1 MSLGSPSSSAAAVS
15 GSMSIS
21 VAAASVAAGSASAS
35 VGIRSASASASGS
48 MDFAAAGSAAAG
60 STAAGS
66 MAAASPAAAGLS
78 RAANAMSASAA
89 RRRGRFMYGMIPEE
103 EGWGKKTVSDA
114 SAWRV
119 RRVSD
124 GHRPERRTYR
134 VFGTRLITSS
144 EKQSCHEFRGK
155 NEWLNFSCHNTQT
168 RGHLRHLEALFQL
181 RFISAWPPAP
191 RASVPVAPPRSAP
204 CPPYPRPDPPSPRSP
219 SG

>member
-48 MDFAAAGSAAAG
+48 MDFTAG

-78 RAANAMSASAA
+78 SVANAMSASAA

-103 EGWGKKTVSDA
+103 EGWGKKTVSGA